1 MTDIAKSG
9 TNSASESGTAKC
21 KEPNTPDLGS
31 GGASALVQKRV
42 KIEGA
47 TYCHRSAPS
56 IHIGA
61 SLHNVLERD
70 EDEDNGEGEGEE
82 DYDDTL
88 GETPKDE
95 YDGEEED
102 DEDDAQFIDTDHIPP
117 PQALDLEP
125 AGSTRE
131 AGVLL
136 SEGDIVR

>member
-21 KEPNTPDLGS
+21 KEPTTPGLGS
-31 GGASALVQKRV
+31 GGASAPVQKQV

-47 TYCHRSAPS
+47 TYHHRSAPG

-70 EDEDNGEGEGEE
+70 EDDDNWEGEGEE
-82 DYDDTL
+82 DNDNTP

-102 DEDDAQFIDTDHIPP
+102 DEDDA
-117 PQALDLEP
+117 
-125 AGSTRE
+125 
-131 AGVLL
+131 
-136 SEGDIVR
+136 